1 MMPGS
6 LILSGVGHC
15 LALAALYL
23 GLPHLWVDE
32 PVNERVVI
40 VDLVTV
46 KQDRNLPEMANNEN
60 EDPKPEVEPVAVP
73 APPPPPAPSPPTT
86 QRSVAANSEEVALP
100 APKPKELQEE
110 VKLADEGKVA
120 HLPGGVVPQFEKPIS
135 RARPAPAVKP
145 DVSKKSD
152 PFASVLKSV
161 EELEEEGPRH
171 HADLEEKSPDSV
183 SDPIEEIL
191 AEANSE
197 FVETAPLSMT
207 ELDSIRY
214 QIQKNWN
221 LPAGGRDAHNMK
233 VTLHILLGRD
243 GTVLDVTVVNLVQT
257 QTDPFF
263 RAMAESAVRAVLKTQ
278 KIRYLSSDKYH
289 LWRDMKLNFDPSD
302 MFG

>member
-1 MMPGS
+1 MPGS
-6 LILSGVGHC
+6 LLLSGVGHC

-23 GLPHLWVDE
+23 GLPHLWADE

-40 VDLVTV
+40 VDLVAI

-60 EDPKPEVEPVAVP
+60 EDPKHEVEPAALP
-73 APPPPPAPSPPTT
+73 APPPPPSPPPPTIR
-86 QRSVAANSEEVALP
+86 RSVVANPEEVALP
-100 APKPKELQEE
+100 VPKPKALQDE
-110 VKLADEGKVA
+110 VKLTDERKVA
-120 HLPGGVVPQFEKPIS
+120 HLPGGVVPSFEKPIS
-135 RARPAPAVKP
+135 RVRPTPPVKP

-161 EELEEEGPRH
+161 EELEEESPRR
-171 HADLEEKSPDSV
+171 HADLEEASPESV

-191 AEANSE
+191 AEASSE

-207 ELDSIRY
+207 ELDNIRY

-233 VTLHILLGRD
+233 VTLHILLSRD
-243 GTVLDVTVVNLVQT
+243 GAVLDVTVVNLAQT

-263 RAMAESAVRAVLKTQ
+263 RAMAESAVRAVLKTE
-278 KIRYLSSDKYH
+278 KIRYLSPDKYH